1 MQDFMNGRRGVDELT
16 TALGALS
23 MVLAL
28 IGSIFSLSPLGWIAL
43 IIVAVALFR
52 AFSTNI
58 AARERENDMFRDLT
72 AKLPFGQGG
81 ASHASAGARGGSSD
95 FDRKKRT
102 AQKMWENRKTT
113 LYFKCKN
120 CGQILSVP
128 RGKGRIRV
136 TCPRCG
142 TKVEKKS

>member
-1 MQDFMNGRRGVDELT
+1 MQNFMNGRHGVDELS
-16 TALGALS
+16 TALGGLS

-28 IGSIFSLSPLGWIAL
+28 IGSIFSVSPLGWIAL
-43 IIVAVALFR
+43 IVVIVAIVR
-52 AFSTNI
+52 AFMPASP
-58 AARERENDMFRDLT
+58 ARDHENEVFLN
-72 AKLPFGQGG
+72 AISKVPFLNGLASGG
-81 ASHASAGARGGSSD
+81 RGGSAASSD
-95 FDRKKRT
+95 FERKKRT

-113 LYFKCKN
+113 MYFKCKN

-142 TKVEKKS
+142 TKVEKRS